1 LKSPR
6 VTHLDTICRGE
17 SIISKL
23 QLFRGLGCWK
33 MLIASLQIRADL
45 APLQLLRPVFPRLL
59 FSHLLRVF

>member
-33 MLIASLQIRADL
+33 C
-45 APLQLLRPVFPRLL
+45 LLRRSKFGLV
-59 FSHLLRVF
+59 